1 MNFYLARP
9 DDVPAPNRLRSIVVG
24 VAAALLVPLFLN
36 MISSNLI
43 ELIKG
48 GDHMKLL
55 VLLGFCLV
63 AAISSTAFIR
73 TLSDRILTEAR
84 QARRDAAEA
93 KGDAAEVKEA
103 VQPLM
108 VKETEQDETADGSN
122 KAGSSRNE

>member
-1 MNFYLARP
+1 
-9 DDVPAPNRLRSIVVG
+9 
-24 VAAALLVPLFLN
+24 
-36 MISSNLI
+36 
-43 ELIKG
+43 
-48 GDHMKLL
+48 MKLL